1 MKVFDYVAERKI
13 NSNKY
18 NPIYTYDDLKGY
30 WVRRSA
36 DLGYPL
42 LTEAKYKRDRYIMN
56 KEGMEKVFTDVA
68 HEVLKQHETEI
79 YAFYNNV
86 ISKSIK
92 KNAEEVLN
100 TMHLDSHGKF
110 KANQPKPVEFSF
122 FASLGRTLG
131 MALARNID
139 YILDSMIH
147 GKR

>member
-1 MKVFDYVAERKI
+1 
-13 NSNKY
+13 
-18 NPIYTYDDLKGY
+18 
-30 WVRRSA
+30 
-36 DLGYPL
+36 
-42 LTEAKYKRDRYIMN
+42 MN

-68 HEVLKQHETEI
+68 NEVLKQHETEI

-92 KNAEEVLN
+92 KNTEEVFN
-100 TMHLDSHGKF
+100 TLHLDSHGRF
-110 KANQPKPVEFSF
+110 KTSQTKPVEFSF

-147 GKR
+147 GRR